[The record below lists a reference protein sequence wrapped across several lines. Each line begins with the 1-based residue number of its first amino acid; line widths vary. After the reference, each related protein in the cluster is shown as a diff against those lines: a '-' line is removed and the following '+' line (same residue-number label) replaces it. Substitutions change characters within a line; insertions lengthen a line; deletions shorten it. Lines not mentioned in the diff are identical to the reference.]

1 MLYSLL
7 YITPLWLM
15 NFIIGSFYLLILF
28 TFLTYLP
35 TSLSFGNHQFLLC
48 TSEKMW
54 IHTYTHTHTGI
65 LLSNKKEWSLAICN
79 NTDGL
84 EGMILSRVSQTDA
97 VWFHLYVES
106 KKNWTKKAKQKQAHR
121 HREQI
126 DVCMCPLREKK
137 PRKAQLTHQIHDHE
151 FWGSVLHRN
160 KLSEHCCIV
169 GDRNFDISRLIY
181 LAITLAFKFLSQL
194 FPCNTAIQFNSG
206 ANSPHK
212 RQV

>member
-1 MLYSLL
+1 MYNIAVWYLYIPYDAITIISSKASAAVKVITILMPYSLL

-15 NFIIGSFYLLILF
+15 NFIIGSFYLLVLF

-54 IHTYTHTHTGI
+54 IHTHTHTHTGI

-84 EGMILSRVSQTDA
+84 EGMVLSRVSQADA

-121 HREQI
+121 HREQT

-137 PRKAQLTHQIHDHE
+137 AKKSPADSPNP
-151 FWGSVLHRN
+151 WPWVL
-160 KLSEHCCIV
+160 
-169 GDRNFDISRLIY
+169 G
-181 LAITLAFKFLSQL
+181 
-194 FPCNTAIQFNSG
+194 
-206 ANSPHK
+206 
-212 RQV
+212 